1 MYHDYAITLIQNE
14 HFRATVNF
22 PPLHS
27 PHEGFA
33 VIEEEFE
40 ELKAEVFKNPKTRD
54 VKLLEKEATH
64 VAAMALRFLID
75 CC

>member
-1 MYHDYAITLIQNE
+1 MVLE
-14 HFRATVNF
+14 HAFETVNQEYQQATRNF
-22 PPLHS
+22 GAFHS
-27 PHEGFA
+27 AHEGLA

-40 ELKAEVFKNPKTRD
+40 ELKAEVFKRPAYRD
-54 VKLLEKEATH
+54 KDGMAEEAAQ